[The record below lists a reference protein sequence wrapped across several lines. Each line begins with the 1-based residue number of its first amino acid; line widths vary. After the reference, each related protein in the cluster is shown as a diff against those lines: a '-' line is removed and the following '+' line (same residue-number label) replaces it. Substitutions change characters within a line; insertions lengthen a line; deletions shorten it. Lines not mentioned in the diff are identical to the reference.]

1 MIRVCAILVCAT
13 AVSFVAGASARKQ
26 GGCTD
31 SWAAASSGS
40 WGTASAWSAGR
51 VPTSTDDV
59 CITLPGT
66 YTVTIA
72 PIGSAAGQSV
82 ESLTL
87 GATSGTQTLDVSG
100 QSSISTSNETQN
112 TTALVLMN
120 GGTISSSGMVILD
133 ATGGGTPTQGGARG
147 GSAVLISYKTLAND
161 GRIQTQVEDKAWQA
175 FFSGTLLNER
185 TGSLS
190 VASGALTMPS
200 PSTSG
205 YGGANAFAVTN
216 DGTLAVATGASFAM
230 EAGIGASGSF
240 ANAGTI
246 KNSGSLVAA
255 AQAGPMM
262 WTEAGSEQGQPV
274 IFETGASL
282 ADVSGAGEFLF
293 DDGSG
298 SLTGTIPASQ
308 TVIVRGEPYSY
319 QGEEYYSTGLTLN
332 NAQNKAPAVV
342 NRGTLI
348 VDSPGSG
355 PKSGGSA
362 SLVGGNLL
370 NYGRLVTSVEDAT
383 WTNGLKVGLVNEAGG
398 TVTVKSGILQ
408 QDTTTPTTNRGLV
421 TVAPGAIWALNE
433 GATFANVH
441 GGTLALQIASKTR
454 LGVFQLSS
462 PCCQGAGKLTAG
474 GTLDPS
480 LLGGYKPAAGSAFEL
495 FQLQGGQFAGS
506 FANVG
511 GGFTGDY
518 SHESAS
524 PAYAGVTYGA
534 SVGKKKG

>member
-1 MIRVCAILVCAT
+1 MIRVCAVIVCAT
-13 AVSFVAGASARKQ
+13 AATFVAGASARTQ
-26 GGCTD
+26 SGCTD

-51 VPTSTDDV
+51 VPTTTDNV

-82 ESLTL
+82 ASLTL

-100 QSSISTSNETQN
+100 ESSISTSNETQN

-133 ATGGGTPTQGGARG
+133 ATGGGTPTQGGALG
-147 GSAVLISYKTLAND
+147 GNAVLISYKTLAND

-175 FFSGTLLNER
+175 YFSGTLLNER
-185 TGSLS
+185 SGSLS
-190 VASGALTMPS
+190 VASGTLTMPS

-205 YGGANAFAVTN
+205 YGGANTFAVTN
-216 DGTLAVATGASFAM
+216 DGTLAVSTGASFAM

-293 DDGSG
+293 ADASG

-319 QGEEYYSTGLTLN
+319 QGEEYYSTTLTLN

-342 NRGTLI
+342 NRGTVI

-355 PKSGGSA
+355 PKSGGDA
-362 SLVGGNLL
+362 SLAGGNLL
-370 NYGRLVTSVEDAT
+370 NYGRIVASVEDAS

-398 TVTVKSGILQ
+398 TVAVKSGILE
-408 QDTTTPTTNRGLV
+408 QDATTPTTNHGLV
-421 TVAPGAIWALNE
+421 TVAPGATWALSE
-433 GATFANVH
+433 GASFANAH
-441 GGTLALQIASKTR
+441 DGTLALQIASKTR
-454 LGVFQLSS
+454 LGVFQLSA

-474 GTLDPS
+474 GALHPTLVGGFKPS
-480 LLGGYKPAAGSAFEL
+480 ASSAFDL
-495 FQLQGGQFAGS
+495 FELQGGQFAGT
-506 FANVG
+506 FANVA
-511 GGFTGDY
+511 GGFSGDY
-518 SHESAS
+518 SHETAT

-534 SVGKKKG
+534 GVGKKKG